1 MKCWGANS
9 RGQLGTGDTLNR
21 GDEANEMGDWLI
33 AAAWLWD
40 PTFSPFLSPQI
51 VLKMEPHINRS
62 NTKEGFEVF
71 NVERKG
77 VVLARL

>member
-1 MKCWGANS
+1 
-9 RGQLGTGDTLNR
+9 
-21 GDEANEMGDWLI
+21 MGDWLM